1 MASQDKRNL
10 LSLWGLSTEE
20 IEYLIKRAAFLKDR
34 HKRGIPHKPLIGK
47 TLGLIFEKP
56 STRTRVSFEAG
67 SFQLG
72 GSSIF
77 ISTKDSQIGRG
88 EPIKDTA
95 RVLSRYLD
103 GVVIRTYE
111 QEIIE
116 EFARYSEIP
125 VINGLTDL
133 LHPCQVLC
141 DILTIIERKGDI
153 RGLKVAW
160 IGDGNNVA
168 NSWINASARLGFSLH
183 LSTPKEFMP
192 DKEILKRAREAFDGI
207 YWTEDPFEA
216 IEGADVINTDVWVS
230 MGQDKEREK
239 RLERFRGYQINDSM
253 LKRAKKDS
261 ILLHCLPAHRG
272 EEITDDVIE
281 GPHSAVWDQA
291 ENRLHMGKAILE
303 WLMG

>member
-1 MASQDKRNL
+1 MACPDKRNL
-10 LSLWGLSTEE
+10 LSLWDLNAEE
-20 IEYLIKRAAFLKDR
+20 IESLIKRAAFLKDR

-67 SFQLG
+67 IFQLG

-103 GVVIRTYE
+103 GVVIRTYG
-111 QEIIE
+111 QDMIE

-141 DILTIIERKGDI
+141 DILTVIERKGDI

-168 NSWINASARLGFSLH
+168 NSWINASARLGFSLY
-183 LSTPKEFMP
+183 LATPKEFMP
-192 DKEILKRAREAFDGI
+192 DKEILKRAKEVSDGI

-216 IEGADVINTDVWVS
+216 IQGADVINTDVWVS
-230 MGQDKEREK
+230 MGQDDDSEAIK
-239 RLERFRGYQINDSM
+239 SM
-253 LKRAKKDS
+253 L
-261 ILLHCLPAHRG
+261 LC
-272 EEITDDVIE
+272 
-281 GPHSAVWDQA
+281 
-291 ENRLHMGKAILE
+291 
-303 WLMG
+303 